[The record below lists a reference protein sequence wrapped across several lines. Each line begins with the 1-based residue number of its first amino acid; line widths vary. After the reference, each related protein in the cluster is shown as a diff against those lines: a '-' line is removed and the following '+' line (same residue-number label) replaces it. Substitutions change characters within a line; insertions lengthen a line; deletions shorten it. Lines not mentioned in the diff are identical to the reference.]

1 MSLISGDENNY
12 SKRFAF
18 NQLKVEL
25 YALVDKRNLHLALC
39 YFTCIYC
46 PKLVIHSNQIKLPMA
61 SSVDYILSRMSL
73 PFCKVLSSCTGTQNV
88 KSIHMKC
95 FLRVHFISL
104 ALEKT
109 INLQTSEFSPTSLR
123 KHNHNWIYQATM
135 GDYANAFSVPKILR
149 LQVQPLLSKWDL
161 LDKVWPITLIFRM
174 NISGLLYASYLVLL
188 MNRINIENY
197 LIVIRYQLF

>member
-1 MSLISGDENNY
+1 M
-12 SKRFAF
+12 
-18 NQLKVEL
+18 
-25 YALVDKRNLHLALC
+25 DKRNLHSALC

-73 PFCKVLSSCTGTQNV
+73 PFCKVFSSCTGTQNV
-88 KSIHMKC
+88 KNIHMKC

-109 INLQTSEFSPTSLR
+109 INLPTSGFISTSLR
-123 KHNHNWIYQATM
+123 KYNHNKIYQATM
-135 GDYANAFSVPKILR
+135 GDYANTFSVPKILR
-149 LQVQPLLSKWDL
+149 LHVQPLLSKWDL
-161 LDKVWPITLIFRM
+161 LNKVWLITLIFWT

-188 MNRINIENY
+188 MNMINFENY
-197 LIVIRYQLF
+197 LMIIRYQLFQ